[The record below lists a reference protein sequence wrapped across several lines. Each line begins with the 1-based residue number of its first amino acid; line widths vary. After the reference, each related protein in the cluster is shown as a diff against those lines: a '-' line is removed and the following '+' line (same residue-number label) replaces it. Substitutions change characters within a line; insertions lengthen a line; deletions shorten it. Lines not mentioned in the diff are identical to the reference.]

1 MSEYVTDRMPEYM
14 RNIKF
19 QINVR
24 IYTYIYILITNK
36 NSDGMSE
43 FLTDR
48 MPEYTT
54 HRSSDR
60 M

>member
-24 IYTYIYILITNK
+24 IYIYILITNK
-36 NSDGMSE
+36 DPDGISE